1 MITRSVTT
9 RKCTFIVKILE
20 ISKFLI
26 DQFWFI
32 DQTLFRANRSLLS
45 VRGAQNNLDDDQPL
59 DSYQEY
65 DLEQIR
71 AQWTN
76 ALDERQKYLNMQISA
91 SNDTERESTLIQQL
105 MLLTEERNAV
115 LLPAP
120 NSNIPGAPC
129 DWTPPSGIEK
139 HIPVVFLDVNG

>member
-1 MITRSVTT
+1 V
-9 RKCTFIVKILE
+9 E
-20 ISKFLI
+20 
-26 DQFWFI
+26 
-32 DQTLFRANRSLLS
+32 
-45 VRGAQNNLDDDQPL
+45 DDQPL
-59 DSYQEY
+59 DSYQEH

-76 ALDERQKYLNMQISA
+76 TLDERQKYLNMQISA
-91 SNDTERESTLIQQL
+91 SNDPERESALIQQL

-129 DWTPPSGIEK
+129 DWTPPAGIEK
-139 HIPVVFLDVNG
+139 HIPVTFLDVNGLLVLVNCALNFLFS